1 VRRQQC
7 RHSVQIEKQRRRP
20 KRDLVLLTSCDEQRG
35 FASSLECQAVDADFP
50 LQIAWQ
56 RLLRNAFQGEPEFD
70 AGNIASMP
78 QSDAVS

>member
-1 VRRQQC
+1 MRRQQC
-7 RHSVQIEKQRRRP
+7 RHSVQIEKQRA
-20 KRDLVLLTSCDEQRG
+20 VMNSGG
-35 FASSLECQAVDADFP
+35 FASSFP

-70 AGNIASMP
+70 AGNIASLP